1 MKSLILFIF
10 FSLTILSSNNGNDK
24 VWEGINAFYNY
35 EFNKSVKI
43 LDEAK
48 NEFPFHPSVH
58 FTWAVSKWLHS
69 RAYDGIDKSYK
80 VLSESL
86 EIIVPTYEALIEKF
100 PNDKEIHLYYASTLG
115 LKARV
120 HLGKKEW
127 INVVVEGIKGYSSI
141 KSLNSKYP
149 EYSDALFPIGIL
161 NYFAGKMSGFTQF
174 FAKIAGIEPDVSL
187 GIRQMTKSV
196 NDGDFAKIESSQTLA
211 YIYLWMD
218 QDFEK
223 AKNLSQKLRDEFPN
237 SIYNQ
242 FMYTESLILLGR
254 LDKAKINLELCRK
267 ILIDLPEFTNIYWH
281 PLLDYQK
288 ALIYFINGDLDK
300 SLELVND
307 CILNYSAEL
316 DTQLGYALLLRGNIF
331 DIKNKRSLAE
341 LDYKEVIKLDNYT
354 MAIDLSKKY
363 LQQPYLNSN
372 N

>member
-86 EIIVPTYEALIEKF
+86 EIIVPTYEVLIEKF

-174 FAKIAGIEPDVSL
+174 FA
-187 GIRQMTKSV
+187 
-196 NDGDFAKIESSQTLA
+196 
-211 YIYLWMD
+211 
-218 QDFEK
+218 
-223 AKNLSQKLRDEFPN
+223 
-237 SIYNQ
+237 
-242 FMYTESLILLGR
+242 
-254 LDKAKINLELCRK
+254 
-267 ILIDLPEFTNIYWH
+267 
-281 PLLDYQK
+281 
-288 ALIYFINGDLDK
+288 
-300 SLELVND
+300 D
-307 CILNYSAEL
+307 CWY
-316 DTQLGYALLLRGNIF
+316 
-331 DIKNKRSLAE
+331 
-341 LDYKEVIKLDNYT
+341 
-354 MAIDLSKKY
+354 
-363 LQQPYLNSN
+363 
-372 N
+372 